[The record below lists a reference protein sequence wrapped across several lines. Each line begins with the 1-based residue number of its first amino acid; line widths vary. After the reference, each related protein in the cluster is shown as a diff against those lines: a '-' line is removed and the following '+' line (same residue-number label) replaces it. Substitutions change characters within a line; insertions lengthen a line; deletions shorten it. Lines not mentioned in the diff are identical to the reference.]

1 MRENFNRNGEHINI
15 GTIGVK
21 KQSEVTFDDTLEA
34 IKQID
39 REYNRKLLRKLIL
52 LYGKDNAISIYNKI
66 KQEDEKELKE
76 LIEISRTSDV
86 ESLENSI
93 KR

>member
-1 MRENFNRNGEHINI
+1 MRENFNRDGEHINI

>member
-1 MRENFNRNGEHINI
+1 MRESFSRDGEHINI

-21 KQSEVTFDDTLEA
+21 KQSKVTFDDTLEA

>member
-93 KR
+93 KW

>member
-93 KR
+93 K